1 MKEISD
7 MADEQAPPP
16 PSQVMMQMIAGFW
29 VSRTVYTAATLGL
42 ADLVKEGP
50 KSADEL
56 ASVTGTDGRSMY
68 RLLRALA
75 SVGVFA
81 ERADKEFE
89 STPLS
94 ETLRSDAPDCLRYT
108 AMSELGVSHF
118 GPWGE
123 FMHSLK
129 TGRPSFD
136 HVFGMPVFEWFGKN
150 PDRAKIFNGSMTE
163 LTNLV
168 EPAVLE
174 AYDFSDCGTIVDV
187 GGGHGGLIAS
197 ILKKHANLKGVVY
210 DSPQVVAGA
219 PALFEERGVAER
231 ATAVGGDFFKSVPAA
246 GDTYVMKHIIHDWY
260 DDKCTTLLKHCHG
273 VMKPGGKVLIVDQVL
288 PEGNAPSIGKFTD
301 LLMMVMPG
309 GMERSEAEF
318 KALLTGAGFK
328 FSRVVPTK
336 STVSVVEAIK

>member
-1 MKEISD
+1 MS
-7 MADEQAPPP
+7 DEQTPAPPA
-16 PSQVMMQMIAGFW
+16 QVMMQIIAGFW
-29 VSRTVYTAATLGL
+29 VSRTVYAAATLGL

-50 KSADEL
+50 KSAAEL
-56 ASVTGTDGRSMY
+56 ASATGTDGRSLY
-68 RLLRALA
+68 RLMRALA

-81 ERADKEFE
+81 ERADKVFE

-94 ETLRSDAPDCLRYT
+94 DTLRSDVPDSLRYT

-123 FMHSLK
+123 LMRSLK
-129 TGRPSFD
+129 TGLPSFD
-136 HVFGMPVFEWFGKN
+136 HVFNMPVFEWFGNN
-150 PDRAKIFNGSMTE
+150 PDRAKIFNGSMSE
-163 LTNLV
+163 MTNLV

-174 AYDFSDCGTIVDV
+174 AYDSSCCGTIVDV

-197 ILKKHANLKGVVY
+197 ILKKHANLRGVVY

-219 PALFEERGVAER
+219 SALFKKLGVEERAM
-231 ATAVGGDFFKSVPAA
+231 AVGGDFFKSVPVG
-246 GDTYVMKHIIHDWY
+246 GDTYLMKHIIHDWY
-260 DDKCTTLLKHCHG
+260 DDKCTTLLKHCYG

-301 LLMMVMPG
+301 LLMMVIPG
-309 GMERSEAEF
+309 GMERTEGEF
-318 KALLTGAGFK
+318 KALLIGAGFK

-336 STVSVVEAIK
+336 SMVSVVEAVK